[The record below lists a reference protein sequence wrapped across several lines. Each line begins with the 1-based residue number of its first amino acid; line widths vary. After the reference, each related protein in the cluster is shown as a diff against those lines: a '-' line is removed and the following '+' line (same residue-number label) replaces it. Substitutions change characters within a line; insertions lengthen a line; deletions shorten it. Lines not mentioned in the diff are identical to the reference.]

1 MMSLP
6 WSQCMCLYCH
16 VQPHRTEVQTSTYDL
31 FAMVAVH
38 VFVLL
43 GTATSDRG
51 TDIYI

>member
-1 MMSLP
+1 MISLP
-6 WSQCMCLYCH
+6 WLQCMCLYCR
-16 VQPHRTEVQTSTYDL
+16 VQPRRTEVQTSTYDL

-38 VFVLL
+38 VFVLS